1 MERSGNESPSP
12 LIESRSPEALILS
25 LEAVIGGESVKRGL
39 GEGSPSLR
47 GARREFGGGT
57 G

>member
-25 LEAVIGGESVKRGL
+25 LEAVIGGESVKR
-39 GEGSPSLR
+39 EGSPSLR